1 MNGTV
6 FVWFILVA
14 AFASIFYAV
23 AVFSGRVIF
32 QGDPVRALPDHV
44 TSLAAAA
51 CGGLTWSAFPSEAG
65 IVPVLGVLF
74 GAVVVGLGVLRLWSR
89 IRISGER

>member
-14 AFASIFYAV
+14 VFASISCAV
-23 AVFSGRVIF
+23 AVFSE
-32 QGDPVRALPDHV
+32 PVRVLPDHV

-51 CGGLTWSAFPSEAG
+51 GGGLTWSAFPSEAG
-65 IVPVLGVLF
+65 IVPVLGVLSA
-74 GAVVVGLGVLRLWSR
+74 AVVVGLGVLRLWSR
-89 IRISGER
+89 IRISRER